1 MSRVRFLPSGLHEG
15 IENKERRLNMLAY
28 IMILYLMIKISAPMW
43 IICMCSF
50 AIGVRL
56 ISWATEEN
64 KNDRK

>member
-1 MSRVRFLPSGLHEG
+1 
-15 IENKERRLNMLAY
+15 MLAY
-28 IMILYLMIKISAPMW
+28 IMILYLMIKISVPMW
-43 IICMCSF
+43 VICVCSF